1 MRTLV
6 ADDPDF
12 RAAFLSLAGEARHQH
27 RFAPASADNA
37 MTAASIKGRMLAER
51 TTGMSVKWYS
61 IMTMQMRGL
70 TNIEIASRLG
80 MSEVR
85 ISNICRTERYRAA
98 YKARLDGLDEDLY
111 ALKPKAIDALSRGLT
126 STNTDTALRAASEFF
141 KVSGQGTYGKQA
153 DGPSGSVGAEALA
166 KQLLLAAKAEVH
178 VHVHTQPEGLSQGGE
193 APSANHVLV
202 EDAPSANHVLGGENG

>member
-1 MRTLV
+1 MP
-6 ADDPDF
+6 DDPDF
-12 RAAFLSLAGEARHQH
+12 RAAFLSLAETATHQH
-27 RFAPASADNA
+27 SFQPGHGAHVQ
-37 MTAASIKGRMLAER
+37 TEAAIRGRMLAER
-51 TTGMSVKWYS
+51 STGLSVKWFS

-80 MSEVR
+80 MEERTVG
-85 ISNICRTERYRAA
+85 NICRTEKYRAA

-178 VHVHTQPEGLSQGGE
+178 VHVHAQPEGLSQGGE
-193 APSANHVLV
+193 APSATHVLV

>member
-1 MRTLV
+1 MAEEPDFKAAFARV
-6 ADDPDF
+6 AD
-12 RAAFLSLAGEARHQH
+12 EARHQH
-27 RFAPASADNA
+27 AFKPSSAVNVRQPHVVQE
-37 MTAASIKGRMLAER
+37 MMLAER
-51 TTGMSVKWYS
+51 TKDLSVKWYS

-70 TNIEIASRLG
+70 NNDEIAQRVG
-80 MSEVR
+80 MNAARVG
-85 ISNICRTERYRAA
+85 NITRTERYRAA

-126 STNTDTALRAASEFF
+126 SQNTDTALRAASEFF

-178 VHVHTQPEGLSQGGE
+178 VHVHSAGE
-193 APSANHVLV
+193 ARTASPDTTAAGS
-202 EDAPSANHVLGGENG
+202 EGEAR